1 MKTTF
6 NKIDND
12 WVLVKNSCRNTV
24 GKEYTEKEPTEE
36 FKKRLLISEHSPIRI
51 LNFHW
56 KWKNIKYFVA
66 MEWARHKF
74 EKFITSQRNDR
85 QDKYDRNK
93 APQDAPVNFDGYANM
108 QNLIDAWR
116 KRLCYQATKEAREL
130 AEDFKATLKE
140 EGYEA
145 ESDVLVPNCL
155 YRMGCPEFKTCGYIQ
170 AFLNWCKNNNK
181 IESEEDL
188 FNIQKRYD
196 LYNEWFYEKR
206 K

>member
-1 MKTTF
+1 MKTIF

-36 FKKRLLISEHSPIRI
+36 FKKRLLISEHTPIRI

-56 KWKNIKYFVA
+56 KWKDIKYFVA

-85 QDKYDRNK
+85 QTNYDRNE
-93 APQDAPVNFDGYANM
+93 ARQDSPVNFDGYANM

-116 KRLCYQATKEAREL
+116 KRLCFCATKEAREL
-130 AEDFKATLKE
+130 AEDFKIELSKTNK
-140 EGYEA
+140 A
-145 ESDVLVPNCL
+145 ESDVLVPNCI
-155 YRMGCPEFKTCGYIQ
+155 YRCGCSEFNTCGY
-170 AFLNWCKNNNK
+170 FRNFEKYFYDNFPDKN
-181 IESEEDL
+181 IT
-188 FNIQKRYD
+188 NIQDRYD
-196 LYNEWFYEKR
+196 AYNKYFYENK